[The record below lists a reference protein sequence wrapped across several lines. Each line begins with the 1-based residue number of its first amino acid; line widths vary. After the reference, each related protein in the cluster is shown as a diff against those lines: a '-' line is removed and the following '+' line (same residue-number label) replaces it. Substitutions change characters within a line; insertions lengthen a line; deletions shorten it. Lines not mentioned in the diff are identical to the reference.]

1 MGKDKIMG
9 TLNKIPPHN
18 IEAEQG
24 ILASV
29 LLDPEFSKQ
38 FCLSLNPEKFYKTQH
53 CKIFTA
59 MLELLRKDMSVD
71 LVSLGEKLGK
81 KINEIG
87 GADYLVSLVEQYPS
101 ARNIEHYIS
110 LVEEKYNLRLIL
122 QKNEEISNKAWM
134 SDITVDEYLTEQ
146 KELADKLVLK
156 NQAFSLSHAIH
167 KTIAAIEKGESR
179 GLPIGFPK
187 FDKYIGG
194 LIPGDLIVVGAR
206 PSMGKTAF
214 IVCVMSTLLQAG
226 KRALFFSLEMSTEKI
241 INRTL
246 SIRAGIPL
254 WKLKSGHRLDKAEWH
269 KLSSAAMVLSDQ
281 DFLIDDRSAVTAL
294 EMRKVAYS
302 YYLKKSVDVIF
313 IDYLQRM
320 KHKQHK
326 SGNRAYEVGESVIDL
341 KSLAKD
347 LNVPVVLLSQFSR
360 DINNRAQPEP
370 RLSDLRES
378 GDIEQ
383 EADLVIFPWRP
394 SELGIE
400 GKDDELIIA
409 KHRDGAKKNILV
421 NWWPETAEFRER
433 V

>member
-1 MGKDKIMG
+1 MGI
-9 TLNKIPPHN
+9 LNKIPPHS
-18 IEAEQG
+18 IEAEQA

-38 FCLSLNPEKFYKTQH
+38 FCLSLDPEKFYKIQH
-53 CKIFTA
+53 REIFTT
-59 MLELLRKDMSVD
+59 MLELLAKDIIVD
-71 LVSLGEKLGK
+71 LVSLNEKCKGSGYIEYVVNIL
-81 KINEIG
+81 E
-87 GADYLVSLVEQYPS
+87 DRPS
-101 ARNIEHYIS
+101 AQNLEHYIKI
-110 LVEEKYNLRLIL
+110 VEEKYNLRLIL
-122 QKNEEISNKAWM
+122 QKNEEIANKAWL
-134 SDITVDEYLTEQ
+134 SHITVDEYLTEQ

-156 NQAFSLSHAIH
+156 NQAFSLSQAIY
-167 KTIAAIEKGESR
+167 KTIEAIEKGELR

-214 IVCVMSTLLQAG
+214 IVCVISTLLQTK

-246 SIRAGIPL
+246 SIRTGIPL
-254 WKLKSGHRLDKAEWH
+254 WKLKSGHKLDKTEWH
-269 KLSSAAMVLSDQ
+269 KLSSAGVALSGQ
-281 DFLIDDRSAVTAL
+281 DFLIDDRSALTAL

-302 YYLKKSVDVIF
+302 YHLKKPVDVIF

-320 KHKQHK
+320 KHKAHK

-341 KSLAKD
+341 KSLARD
-347 LNVPVVLLSQFSR
+347 LNIPVVLLSQFSR
-360 DINNRAQPEP
+360 DINNRTHPEP

-400 GKDDELIIA
+400 GKEDELIIA